1 MNFSFLVNTSVHIT
15 DVIPH
20 DLFWETYFLAVS
32 NTALLAHSKGKGDR
46 LDKIL
51 KHERLIV
58 YNLLKVIF
66 FLD

>member
-1 MNFSFLVNTSVHIT
+1 MIFFEKLIFW
-15 DVIPH
+15 
-20 DLFWETYFLAVS
+20 LFRTQRYS
-32 NTALLAHSKGKGDR
+32 LAHSNGKGDR

-58 YNLLKVIF
+58 YNLLKLIF